1 MNRVAIATLLAV
13 SAAVMLP
20 VAVGQEKP
28 KTKTEEQS
36 QTPDRVEK
44 RTPLKLQIV
53 FAEFD
58 GERKVKSLPYTLLT
72 SPLSGRREVPV
83 RLRIGSRVPVYTGK
97 DGGMTYVD
105 VGTNIDCSTSGPTE
119 DGQFYVQLLLEQS
132 WVEGD
137 VPVAVERPGMEQAE
151 KLPPPF
157 RQPVIRQFKSD
168 LNLIMR
174 DAQTVE
180 STLAT
185 DPLSGKVIKV
195 AVTLNV
201 VK

>member
-1 MNRVAIATLLAV
+1 MRKAMIAVLFAV

-20 VAVGQEKP
+20 LAVGQEKP

-36 QTPDRVEK
+36 QTQDRVEK

-53 FAEFD
+53 FTKFD

-72 SPLSGRREVPV
+72 SAGPV
-83 RLRIGSRVPVYTGK
+83 VQWAKLRMGSRVPVYTGK
-97 DGGMTYVD
+97 EGGLQYID
-105 VGTNIDCSTSGPTE
+105 VGTYIDSWIVGPAE
-119 DGQFYVQLLLEQS
+119 DGRFRVQFTLERS

-137 VPVAVERPGMEQAE
+137 VPVVVERTGTEQGE
-151 KLPPPF
+151 KSPPQF
-157 RQPVIRQFKSD
+157 REPVIRQFKSD
-168 LNLIMR
+168 LNLVMH
-174 DAQTVE
+174 DDQTVE

-195 AVTLNV
+195 TVTLSV

>member
-1 MNRVAIATLLAV
+1 MSRLAIATLFVV

-20 VAVGQEKP
+20 VAVGQERP

-36 QTPDRVEK
+36 PTQDRVEK

-72 SPLSGRREVPV
+72 SALSVRRDVPAK
-83 RLRIGSRVPVYTGK
+83 LRIGSRVPVYTGK
-97 DGGMTYVD
+97 DGGMQHLD
-105 VGTNIDCSTSGPTE
+105 VGTNIDCSTSGPAE
-119 DGQFYVQLLLEQS
+119 DGRFQVQLALERS

-137 VPVAVERPGMEQAE
+137 VPVAVERSGMEQTE
-151 KLPPPF
+151 RPPAQF
-157 RQPVIRQFKSD
+157 REPVIRQFRSD
-168 LNLIMR
+168 LNLVMH
-174 DAQTVE
+174 DDQTVE
-180 STLAT
+180 SILAT

-195 AVTLNV
+195 TVTLNV

>member
-1 MNRVAIATLLAV
+1 MRRVAIATLFAV
-13 SAAVMLP
+13 SAAVILP

-36 QTPDRVEK
+36 QTEGRVEK
-44 RTPLKLQIV
+44 ATPVKLQIV
-53 FAEFD
+53 FTEFD
-58 GERKVKSLPYTLLT
+58 GDRKVKSLPYTLLT
-72 SPLSGRREVPV
+72 SAGRFVQWA

-97 DGGMTYVD
+97 DGGMQYLD
-105 VGTNIDCSTSGPTE
+105 VGTNIDCSTSAPTE
-119 DGQFYVQLLLEQS
+119 DGRFQMHLTLERS

-137 VPVAVERPGMEQAE
+137 VPVAVERSGSEQTE
-151 KLPPPF
+151 KSPAQF
-157 RQPVIRQFKSD
+157 REPVIRQFKSE
-168 LNLIMR
+168 LNLVLR
-174 DAQTVE
+174 DEQTVE
-180 STLAT
+180 TTLAT